1 MEGYIRKWGNSPA
14 LRIPVAVMSEAGLE
28 IDTPVRVF
36 VEDGRIVIERSA
48 TARYSLEELVD
59 AITPDN
65 VHGEVDF
72 GEPVG
77 KEIW

>member
-1 MEGYIRKWGNSPA
+1 MEGHIRKWGNSPA

-36 VEDGRIVIERSA
+36 VEAGRVVIERS
-48 TARYSLEELVD
+48 TQVHYSLEELV
-59 AITPDN
+59 AGITPEN